1 MEMPLVFIIED
12 DSKIRNIMTIALQN
26 DFKVEAFED
35 GQAALEQLHT
45 TIPATI
51 FLDLNL
57 PKISGEDVLLR
68 IRSDERLKKIPIIIA
83 TADYLQANA
92 LRNYAEMVLVKP
104 ISPIQLLELT
114 RNICGTSV
122 GNQLHG

>member
-1 MEMPLVFIIED
+1 MKKPLVFIIED

-35 GQAALEQLHT
+35 GYTALERLHT
-45 TIPATI
+45 AIPALI
-51 FLDLNL
+51 FLDLHL

-68 IRSDERLKKIPIIIA
+68 IRADERLKKVPIIIA

-92 LRNYAEMVLVKP
+92 LRNYTEMVLVKP

-114 RNICGTSV
+114 KNICGI
-122 GNQLHG
+122 